1 MRLYGPCEN
10 DVYAEYITPTT
21 QHIIMNV
28 RKRNGSI
35 EPFTAAKIRAFIER
49 LASKHT
55 PIDIDVD
62 ECTNAVVDAL
72 GESADA
78 SRLPVI
84 VSQIASARVTKH
96 YDYSLLAGRAIT
108 AKIHQETPSTFSA
121 SMQRLEAVL
130 DPDFYARCA
139 SGAFDD
145 LIIGENDFQYDVF
158 GISTLRRAY
167 LLKHD
172 GDVVERPQ
180 YMLMR
185 VAVFLWGDDTERVK
199 ETYLAMSNLEYTHA
213 TPTLFNAGMKQAQ
226 LASCF
231 LATVQDDSI
240 DGIFK
245 TLSDCAKISKS
256 AGGIGLSVSQIR
268 AKGSF
273 IRGTNG
279 TSNGLTPMLR
289 VFNNCARYCDQGGGR
304 RKGSFAIWLEPHHPD
319 VFDFLDLK
327 KNHGVE
333 EERARDLFYGMW
345 MSDLFMQRVHADEN
359 WSTFCPDECPGLQDV
374 YGDEYKQLYEQYE
387 REGKARDTFPARK
400 LWFAI
405 LDAQM
410 ETGTPYLCYKD
421 AVNEKSNQ
429 KNLGVIRSSNLCCEV
444 TEYTSPEETAVC
456 TLASISLPAC
466 VTGSM
471 FDFDKLT
478 RITTLVARNLDKVID
493 VNVYPVAE
501 AKTSN
506 ERHRPIGIGVQGLAD
521 VFQMLCLPY
530 DSEGAAELNRDIFET
545 LYHAAVSE
553 SIRRA
558 AELGPYASYEG
569 SPASEGKLQF
579 DLWGITPSKCDWKPV
594 KEMLAGFGLRNS
606 LLVAPMPT
614 ASTAQILGN
623 TESFEP
629 RTSNLY
635 VRRTLSGEFMV
646 INKHLQRV
654 LQVHGLWNDDMANA
668 LIAARGSVQ
677 TLDIPDDIKDIFK
690 TVWEMSQKSLIHQSA
705 GRGPFVCQSQSL
717 NLYLQT
723 PTRSKLTAMHF
734 YAWKQGLKT
743 GSYYIRQKP
752 AAQAMQFTVEAKKE
766 DECLMCSA

>member
-1 MRLYGPCEN
+1 M
-10 DVYAEYITPTT
+10 T
-21 QHIIMNV
+21 HV

-35 EPFTAAKIRAFIER
+35 HIFNPDKIKRFVER
-49 LASKHT
+49 IASKHT
-55 PIDIDVD
+55 PLDVD
-62 ECTNAVVDAL
+62 IPAVVNAVTEAL

-84 VSQIASARVTKH
+84 VSQVASALVTRH
-96 YDYSLLAGRAIT
+96 YDYSLLAGRAIA
-108 AKIHQETPSTFSA
+108 AKIHQETSTSFSEA
-121 SMQRLEAVL
+121 MRCLEHVL
-130 DPDFYARCA
+130 DPDFFARST
-139 SGAFDD
+139 SGIYDD
-145 LIIGENDFQYDVF
+145 LIIQENDFQYDVF

-167 LLKHD
+167 LLKHE
-172 GDVVERPQ
+172 GRVVERPQ

-185 VAVFLWGDDTERVK
+185 VAVFLWGDDMERVK
-199 ETYLAMSNLEYTHA
+199 ETYLAMSHMEYTHA

-231 LATVQDDSI
+231 LATMQDDSI
-240 DGIFK
+240 SGIFK
-245 TLSDCAKISKS
+245 TLSDCAQISKS

-319 VFDFLDLK
+319 VFDFLELK

-345 MSDLFMQRVHADEN
+345 MSDLFMERVQSDST

-374 YGDEYKQLYEQYE
+374 YGDAYKQLYEQYE
-387 REGKARDTFPARK
+387 REGKARETFQARK

-405 LDAQM
+405 LDSQM

-456 TLASISLPAC
+456 TLASISLPSC
-466 VTGSM
+466 VSGSM
-471 FDFDKLT
+471 FDFDKLR
-478 RITTLVARNLDKVID
+478 RIATLVTRNLDKVID
-493 VNVYPVAE
+493 VNVYPVIE

-530 DSEGAAELNRDIFET
+530 DSDGAAQLNKDIFET

-558 AELGPYASYEG
+558 ASHGCYPTYEG
-569 SPASEGKLQF
+569 SPASQGKLQF
-579 DLWGITPSKCDWKPV
+579 DLWGVEPSKCDWEPV

-646 INKHLQRV
+646 INKHLQKV
-654 LQVHGLWNDDMANA
+654 LHAQGLWNDDMANA

-677 TLDIPDDIKDIFK
+677 TLDIPDAVKEVYK
-690 TVWEMSQKSLIHQSA
+690 TVWEMSQKALINQSA

-717 NLYLQT
+717 NLYLQA
-723 PTRSKLTAMHF
+723 PTRAKLTSMHF

-766 DECLMCSA
+766 EECLMCSA

>member
-1 MRLYGPCEN
+1 
-10 DVYAEYITPTT
+10 
-21 QHIIMNV
+21 MNV
-28 RKRNGSI
+28 HKRNGSI
-35 EPFTAAKIRAFIER
+35 ELFTREKMHAFVAR
-49 LASKHT
+49 LTTKHS
-55 PIDIDVD
+55 PLDVD
-62 ECTNAVVDAL
+62 VDVVVEAVENAL

-78 SRLPVI
+78 SRLPDI
-84 VSQIASARVTKH
+84 VSQVAASLVTRH
-96 YDYSLLAGRAIT
+96 YDYSLLAGRAIA
-108 AKIHQETPSTFSA
+108 AKLHQETPDTFSGA
-121 SMQRLEAVL
+121 MTKLERVL
-130 DPDFYARCA
+130 DPEFYARCT
-139 SGAFDD
+139 SGAYDD
-145 LIIGENDFQYDVF
+145 LIQHDNDFQYDVF
-158 GISTLRRAY
+158 GISTLHRAY
-167 LLKHD
+167 LLKHE
-172 GDVVERPQ
+172 GVIVERPQ

-185 VAVFLWGDDTERVK
+185 VAVFLWGDNMQRVV
-199 ETYLAMSNLEYTHA
+199 ETYNAMSNLEYTHA
-213 TPTLFNAGMKQAQ
+213 TPTLFNSGMKQAQ

-231 LATVQDDSI
+231 LATMQDDSI
-240 DGIFK
+240 SGIFK
-245 TLSDCAKISKS
+245 TLADCAQISKS

-319 VFDFLDLK
+319 IFDFLDLK

-345 MSDLFMQRVHADEN
+345 KSDLFMKRVHADEN

-374 YGDEYKQLYEQYE
+374 YGEEYERLYEQYE
-387 REGKARDTFPARK
+387 SEGKARDTFKARK
-400 LWFAI
+400 LWMAI
-405 LDAQM
+405 LDSQM

-421 AVNEKSNQ
+421 AINAKSNQ

-444 TEYTSPEETAVC
+444 TEFTSPEETAVC

-466 VTGSM
+466 VVGNT

-478 RITTLVARNLDKVID
+478 RIANLVTRNLDRVID
-493 VNVYPVAE
+493 VNVYPVPE
-501 AKTSN
+501 AKRSN

-530 DSEGAAELNRDIFET
+530 DSDGAAQLNRDIFET

-553 SIRRA
+553 SIRLA
-558 AELGPYASYEG
+558 ADLGPYSTFEG
-569 SPASEGKLQF
+569 SPASQGQLQF
-579 DLWGITPSKCDWKPV
+579 DLWGITPSKCDWRAV
-594 KEMLAGFGLRNS
+594 KEMMAGFGLRNS

-646 INKHLQRV
+646 INQYLQKV
-654 LQVHGLWNDDMANA
+654 LQARGLWNDAMADA

-677 TLDIPDDIKDIFK
+677 TLDIPDDVKDVFK
-690 TVWEMSQKSLIHQSA
+690 TVWEMSQKALINQSA

-717 NLYLQT
+717 NLYLQA

-766 DECLMCSA
+766 EDCVMCSA

>member
-1 MRLYGPCEN
+1 VTR
-10 DVYAEYITPTT
+10 VYAEYITTT
-21 QHIIMNV
+21 HQHKTMNV

-35 EPFTAAKIRAFIER
+35 QTFDLAKITAFIHR
-49 LASKHT
+49 LVEKHT
-55 PIDIDVD
+55 PLTYIDVS
-62 ECTNAVVDAL
+62 ELAGAVQDAL

-78 SRLPVI
+78 ARLPII
-84 VSQIASARVTKH
+84 VSQVSAARTTRH
-96 YDYSLLAGRAIT
+96 HDYSLLAGRAIT
-108 AKIHQETPSTFSA
+108 AKIQQETPETFSA
-121 SMQRLEAVL
+121 AMGRLSGVL
-130 DPDFYARCA
+130 DPSFSALCA
-139 SGAFDD
+139 SGAYDD
-145 LIIGENDFQYDVF
+145 AIKHDRDFQYDVF
-158 GISTLRRAY
+158 GISTLRRSY

-185 VAVFLWGDDTERVK
+185 VAVYLWGNDMNRVL
-199 ETYLAMSNLEYTHA
+199 ETYELMSTLQYTHA
-213 TPTLFNAGMKQAQ
+213 TPTLFNAGMKHAQ

-231 LATVQDDSI
+231 LATMQDDSI
-240 DGIFK
+240 QGIFK
-245 TLSDCAKISKS
+245 TLSDCASISKS

-333 EERARDLFYGMW
+333 EERARDLFYGLW
-345 MSDLFMQRVHADEN
+345 MSDLFMKRVETDGD
-359 WSTFCPDECPGLQDV
+359 WSTFCPDECPGLQDAW
-374 YGDEYKQLYEQYE
+374 GDDYE
-387 REGKARDTFPARK
+387 RLYHEYESLGKARDTFKARK

-405 LDAQM
+405 LDSQM

-421 AVNEKSNQ
+421 AVNSKSNQ
-429 KNLGVIRSSNLCCEV
+429 QNLGTIRSSNLCCEV
-444 TEYTSPEETAVC
+444 TEFTSPEETAVC
-456 TLASISLPAC
+456 TLASIALPSC
-466 VTGSM
+466 VKNGS
-471 FDFDKLT
+471 FDFDHLERVVT
-478 RITTLVARNLDKVID
+478 IATRNLDRVID
-493 VNVYPVAE
+493 VNDYPVVE
-501 AKTSN
+501 AKVSN
-506 ERHRPIGIGVQGLAD
+506 ERHRPLGLGVQGLAD

-530 DSEGAAELNRDIFET
+530 DSEGAAALNRDIFET
-545 LYHAAVSE
+545 IYYAAVCE
-553 SIRRA
+553 SIRMA
-558 AELGPYASYEG
+558 AEKNPYTTYEG
-569 SPASEGKLQF
+569 SPASQGKLQF
-579 DLWGITPSKCDWKPV
+579 DLWGVTPSKHDWDTV
-594 KEMLAGFGLRNS
+594 KEHLESFGMRNA

-646 INKHLQRV
+646 INKHLQNV
-654 LQVHGLWNDDMANA
+654 LSARGLWSDALAQA
-668 LIAARGSVQ
+668 LIASRGSVQ
-677 TLDIPDDIKDIFK
+677 TLDVPDDIKAVYK
-690 TVWEMSQKSLIHQSA
+690 TVWELSQKSLIDLSA
-705 GRGPFVCQSQSL
+705 GRGPYVCQSQSL
-717 NLYLQT
+717 NLYLAQ
-723 PTRSKLTAMHF
+723 PTRQKLTAMHF

-752 AAQAMQFTVEAKKE
+752 AATAMQFTVDAT
-766 DECLMCSA
+766 ECLSCSA